1 MILTYALTVLCFLL
15 IMINSFTLRR
25 MIIIRSFSLGLC
37 IDENLQQSTKHNIL
51 RSLSSRALSPEMA
64 LASALAMVTQL
75 AEERARGEPLDSGS
89 KALELQNLLDAYG

>member
-1 MILTYALTVLCFLL
+1 MLTYALMILCLLL
-15 IMINSFTLRR
+15 IVINSFTLRR

-37 IDENLQQSTKHNIL
+37 INENLQQTTKHNIL

-64 LASALAMVTQL
+64 LASALTMVSEL

-89 KALELQNLLDAYG
+89 KAVELQNLLDAYG